1 MNQIWAVARHTV
13 AEAIRMKVAVVFLL
27 LLGLVVLGLPFS
39 IRGDSSLTGAVQSFM
54 MYALSAT
61 ALLLSLLTVFM
72 SRTVSDEFQ
81 NKQILLLAVKPLPRW
96 RYIAGKWLG
105 ISLVNIV
112 LLALSGLTMYGMVQ
126 YIRQTHPPIDD
137 RYDRSELENQVLV
150 ARHARKVRPPDFR
163 KEAEAELQ
171 RNLEQ
176 GIYANTPNF
185 DPVKERERLTT
196 KYEARWRVIG
206 PLETRNFEFDH
217 LLVDRAPGK
226 EIQLRYKAQVS
237 NYPPDEIYRALFRF
251 GDPLKGAVAYDTPV
265 RHVVGRYHTIRF
277 PADAVAPDQSLSVTF
292 FNENPFEGE
301 KQFRNV
307 LEIRSEDE
315 LEVLFGVGSFG
326 GNLVRLLILMGSKL
340 VFLAAVAVLMTTVFS
355 FPVACL
361 TTFTVYVLC
370 GARGFLTDALDWVAT
385 EQTSM
390 FASVQ
395 AFLTQVIMQAYTAIG
410 WVLPDFSY
418 YDAVEDF
425 VNGRN
430 VSLAW
435 VLQGVSELV
444 LVKTTVVLGVAM
456 LLYYRREV
464 AELSF

>member
-1 MNQIWAVARHTV
+1 MNQVWAVARHTI
-13 AEAIRMKVAVVFLL
+13 AEAIRMKIAVVFLL
-27 LLGLVVLGLPFS
+27 LLGIVVLGLPFS

-81 NKQILLLAVKPLPRW
+81 HKQILLIAVKPLPRW

-105 ISLVNIV
+105 ISLVN
-112 LLALSGLTMYGMVQ
+112 LAFLTLSGAATYGMVT
-126 YIRQTHPPIDD
+126 YIRHNHPPSDD
-137 RYDRSELENQVLV
+137 RYDEAELVNQVLV
-150 ARHARKVRPPDFR
+150 ARHARKVNPPDFR
-163 KEAEAELQ
+163 KEAEAEMQ

-176 GIYANTPNF
+176 GTYVNSLNF
-185 DPVKERERLTT
+185 DPVKERERLTM

-206 PLETRNFEFDH
+206 PLETRRFEFDN
-217 LLVDRAPGK
+217 LLVDRSPGK

-237 NYPPDEIYRALFRF
+237 GYPPDEIFRAVWKF
-251 GDPLKGAVAYDTPV
+251 GDPLKGAKSYGTPV
-265 RHVVGRYHTIRF
+265 RHVVGRYHTIRV
-277 PADAVAPDQSLSVTF
+277 PADAVAPDQTLTVTL

-301 KQFRNV
+301 KQFRNA
-307 LEIRSEDE
+307 LEVRSEDE

-326 GNLVRLLILMGSKL
+326 GNLVRLFILMGCKL
-340 VFLAAVAVLMTTVFS
+340 LFLAAVAVLMTTMLS

-361 TTFTVYVLC
+361 TTFTIYVLC
-370 GARGFLTDALDWVAT
+370 GARGFLTDALDWATT
-385 EQTSM
+385 EQATM
-390 FASVQ
+390 FDSVQ
-395 AFLTQVIMQAYTAIG
+395 SFLIHVIMQTYVAIG
-410 WVLPDFSY
+410 WILPDFSY

-435 VLQGVSELV
+435 VLQGFSELV
-444 LVKTTVVLGVAM
+444 LVKTTIVLGIAM

-464 AELSF
+464 AEVSF

>member
-13 AEAIRMKVAVVFLL
+13 AEAIRMKMAVVFLL
-27 LLGLVVLGLPFS
+27 LLGIVVLGLPFS

-81 NKQILLLAVKPLPRW
+81 NKQILMIAVKPLPRW

-105 ISLVNIV
+105 ISLVNITFLV
-112 LLALSGLTMYGMVQ
+112 LSGATTYGMVQ
-126 YIRQTHPPIDD
+126 YIRSSHPPIDEL
-137 RYDRSELENQVLV
+137 YDKSELENQVLV

-163 KEAEAELQ
+163 KEAEAEFQ

-176 GIYANTPNF
+176 GIYVNNPNF
-185 DPVKERERLTT
+185 DPVKERERLAV

-206 PLETRNFEFDH
+206 PLEMRNFQFDN
-217 LLVDRAPGK
+217 LLVDRSPGK
-226 EIQLRYKAQVS
+226 EIQLRYKTQVS
-237 NYPPDEIYRALFRF
+237 NYPPDEIFRAVWKF
-251 GDPLKGAVAYDTPV
+251 GDPLKGAVSYGTPV
-265 RHVVGRYHTIRF
+265 RHVVGRYHTIRV
-277 PADAVAPDQSLSVTF
+277 PADSVAPDQTLSVTF
-292 FNENPFEGE
+292 LNENPFEGE
-301 KQFRNV
+301 QQYRNV

-315 LEVLFGVGSFG
+315 LEVLFGVGSFI
-326 GNLVRLLILMGSKL
+326 GNFVRLLILMGCKL
-340 VFLAAVAVLMTTVFS
+340 LFLAAVAVLMTTILS

-370 GARGFLTDALDWVAT
+370 AARSFLNDALDWAKPT
-385 EQTSM
+385 QSGM
-390 FASVQ
+390 FDSVQ
-395 AFLTQVIMQAYTAIG
+395 IFLVHLIGQAYTAIG

-435 VLQGVSELV
+435 VLQGVTELV
-444 LVKTTVVLGVAM
+444 LLKTAIVLGIAM